1 MLALILSLWVR
12 PLLHMTHLEK
22 ATPSI
27 HEVKH
32 VKRSFG
38 MKQCAMVMSVVAPL
52 TLGMAPAQRTP
63 SAMATATE
71 TCPGTS
77 KFTGR
82 ELYQGM
88 YFGVGEAAKLFPEI
102 WESEQIKKYA
112 PREGREKEFEQ
123 AAYEITKVIETK
135 NPEFF
140 TRFAAGLQSGKHA
153 TVEATL
159 KLAREQTHLAVATLR
174 DIPVASVAD
183 LVRSQ
188 GGSSP
193 VADVWLYQETAVAAV
208 AVAVVV
214 VVAFAIDF
222 TPLVDR
228 PNQSQLQ
235 MESFVD
241 ALANKQFAAY

>member
-1 MLALILSLWVR
+1 
-12 PLLHMTHLEK
+12 
-22 ATPSI
+22 
-27 HEVKH
+27 
-32 VKRSFG
+32 
-38 MKQCAMVMSVVAPL
+38 MKQCAVVMSLVAPL
-52 TLGMAPAQRTP
+52 SMGMAPVPRTT
-63 SAMATATE
+63 SATVTATE
-71 TCPGTS
+71 TCQTPS
-77 KFTGR
+77 RFTGQ
-82 ELYQGM
+82 ELYRGM

-123 AAYEITKVIETK
+123 AAYEISKVIETK

-140 TRFAAGLQSGKHA
+140 QRFAEGLQSGRHA
-153 TVEATL
+153 TIESTL
-159 KLAREQTHLAVATLR
+159 KLARDQTHLAVSILR

-235 MESFVD
+235 METFVD
-241 ALANKQFAAY
+241 ALAHKQFAAY